1 MVADHVEIAHR
12 YVIELLEERDL
23 DVVSALVDEAFV
35 LREPLCLLE
44 GRDALVERLRDTT
57 FGDVLIV
64 IEDMIASGD
73 QVVVRSTWQGVHRAE
88 FLHVQP
94 EGRRVTLDFVQ
105 ILTIADGRVVED
117 CTYYDVYALFE
128 QLGALP
134 PVDKLAVPK
143 RLAPVLR
150 LVP

>member
-1 MVADHVEIAHR
+1 MVADHAEIAQR
-12 YVIELLEERDL
+12 YAIELFEERAI
-23 DVVSALVDEAFV
+23 DVVSALVADDYV
-35 LREPLCLLE
+35 LREPLALLE
-44 GRDALVERLRDTT
+44 GRDALVERLCDTT

-64 IEDMIASGD
+64 IEEVITEDERA
-73 QVVVRSTWQGVHRAE
+73 VVRSTWQGVQRGTFYGVEATGNRVV
-88 FLHVQP
+88 LDVVQ
-94 EGRRVTLDFVQ
+94 VLTL
-105 ILTIADGRVVED
+105 ADGKVVED

-134 PVDKLAVPK
+134 PVEKLAQPK